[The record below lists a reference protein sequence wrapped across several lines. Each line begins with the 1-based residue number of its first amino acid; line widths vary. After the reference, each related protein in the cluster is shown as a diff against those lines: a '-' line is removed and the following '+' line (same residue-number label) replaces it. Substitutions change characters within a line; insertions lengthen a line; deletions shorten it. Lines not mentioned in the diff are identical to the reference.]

1 MKFVGEDLHMNDF
14 KLRGDYITLGQLL
27 KAENL
32 VEDGARAKEVIK
44 AGLAKVNGEVD
55 TRRGKKLYPG
65 DVVEFEGNEIKIVR

>member
-1 MKFVGEDLHMNDF
+1 MNDF
-14 KLRGDYITLGQLL
+14 KLRGEYITLGQLL

-32 VEDGARAKEVIK
+32 VEDGAMAKEVIK
-44 AGLAKVNGEVD
+44 EGMAKVNGEVD

>member
-1 MKFVGEDLHMNDF
+1 MNDF

-32 VEDGARAKEVIK
+32 VEDGAMAKEVIK
-44 AGLAKVNGEVD
+44 EGMAKVNGEVD

>member
-1 MKFVGEDLHMNDF
+1 MKDF

-32 VEDGARAKEVIK
+32 VEDGAMAKEVIRD
-44 AGLAKVNGEVD
+44 GLAKVNGEVD

>member
-1 MKFVGEDLHMNDF
+1 MKDF

-32 VEDGARAKEVIK
+32 VEDGAMAKEVIK
-44 AGLAKVNGEVD
+44 EGMAKVNGEVD

>member
-1 MKFVGEDLHMNDF
+1 MTDF

-32 VEDGARAKEVIK
+32 VEDGAMAKEVIK
-44 AGLAKVNGEVD
+44 EGLARVNGEVD

>member
-1 MKFVGEDLHMNDF
+1 MTDF

-32 VEDGARAKEVIK
+32 VEDGAMAKEVIRE
-44 AGLAKVNGEVD
+44 GLAKVNGEVD

>member
-1 MKFVGEDLHMNDF
+1 MKDF

-32 VEDGARAKEVIK
+32 VEDGAMAKEVIK
-44 AGLAKVNGEVD
+44 EGLARVNGEVD

>member
-1 MKFVGEDLHMNDF
+1 MEDF
-14 KLRGDYITLGQLL
+14 KLRGDYITLDQLL

-32 VEDGARAKEVIK
+32 VEDGAMAKEVIRE
-44 AGLAKVNGEVD
+44 GLAKVNGEVD

>member
-1 MKFVGEDLHMNDF
+1 MNDF

-32 VEDGARAKEVIK
+32 VEDGAMAKEVIK
-44 AGLAKVNGEVD
+44 EGLAKVNGEVD

>member
-1 MKFVGEDLHMNDF
+1 MTDF

-32 VEDGARAKEVIK
+32 VEDGAMAKEVIK
-44 AGLAKVNGEVD
+44 EGLAKVNGEVD

>member
-1 MKFVGEDLHMNDF
+1 MEDF

-32 VEDGARAKEVIK
+32 VEDGAMAKEVIRE
-44 AGLAKVNGEVD
+44 GLAKVNGEVD

-65 DVVEFEGNEIKIVR
+65 DVVEFEEKNVFNYYHV

>member
-1 MKFVGEDLHMNDF
+1 MTDF

-32 VEDGARAKEVIK
+32 VEDGAMAKEVIK
-44 AGLAKVNGEVD
+44 EGLAKVNGEVD

-65 DVVEFEGNEIKIVR
+65 DVVEFEGNEIRIVR

>member
-1 MKFVGEDLHMNDF
+1 MTDF

-32 VEDGARAKEVIK
+32 VEDGAMAKKVIK
-44 AGLAKVNGEVD
+44 EGLAKVNGEVD

>member
-1 MKFVGEDLHMNDF
+1 MEDF

-32 VEDGARAKEVIK
+32 VEDGAMAKEVIRE
-44 AGLAKVNGEVD
+44 GLAKVNGEVD

>member
-1 MKFVGEDLHMNDF
+1 MTDF
-14 KLRGDYITLGQLL
+14 KVKGDYITLGQLL

-32 VEDGARAKEVIK
+32 VEDGAMAKEVIRE
-44 AGLAKVNGEVD
+44 GLAKVNGEVD

>member
-1 MKFVGEDLHMNDF
+1 MTDF

-32 VEDGARAKEVIK
+32 VEDGAMAIEVIK
-44 AGLAKVNGEVD
+44 EGLAKVNGEVD

>member
-1 MKFVGEDLHMNDF
+1 MTDF

-32 VEDGARAKEVIK
+32 VEDGAMAKAVIK
-44 AGLAKVNGEVD
+44 EGMAKVNGEVD

>member
-1 MKFVGEDLHMNDF
+1 MTDF

-32 VEDGARAKEVIK
+32 VEDGAMAKQVIQE
-44 AGLAKVNGEVD
+44 GMAKVNGEVD